1 MFTSV
6 KFTRIELQDN
16 EPLPANAC
24 FGFDGMYIME
34 EIPATDP
41 WSAEEVENAL
51 PTAKAI
57 PLPSPF
63 PMTLD

>member
-24 FGFDGMYIME
+24 FGFDGLYIME

-41 WSAEEVENAL
+41 WSAEEVKNAL
-51 PTAKAI
+51 PTAKAM

>member
-24 FGFDGMYIME
+24 FGFDGLHIME
-34 EIPATDP
+34 EIPTTDP
-41 WSAEEVENAL
+41 WSAEEVKNAL
-51 PTAKAI
+51 PTTKAM
-57 PLPSPF
+57 PLSSPF

>member
-1 MFTSV
+1 MFTSIN
-6 KFTRIELQDN
+6 FTRIDLQDN

-24 FGFDGMYIME
+24 FGFDGLYIME
-34 EIPATDP
+34 EIPAKDP

-51 PTAKAI
+51 PTAKAM

>member
-6 KFTRIELQDN
+6 KFTKFELQDN
-16 EPLPANAC
+16 EPLPANVC
-24 FGFDGMYIME
+24 FTFDGMYIME

-51 PTAKAI
+51 PTAKAM

-63 PMTLD
+63 PITLD

>member
-16 EPLPANAC
+16 ESLPANAC
-24 FGFDGMYIME
+24 FGLDVLHIME
-34 EIPATDP
+34 EILATDP
-41 WSAEEVENAL
+41 WSVEEVKNAL
-51 PTAKAI
+51 PTAKAM

-63 PMTLD
+63 PMSLD

>member
-16 EPLPANAC
+16 EPLPANVC
-24 FGFDGMYIME
+24 FGFDGLHIME

-51 PTAKAI
+51 HTAKAI

-63 PMTLD
+63 PMTLN